1 MKWFKN
7 VVARI
12 MGDEIEEYDN
22 EKKINNDRI
31 KIQDTY
37 EDYIEQEFETVQ
49 QEDSIPAFLRKR
61 DAFRFPVIS
70 DSERSQMIKKE
81 TPSKQAPL
89 PSNKQVRPKP
99 QSVQPDQ
106 WQEQRQKQKRDRFQP
121 SSQNQTTT
129 QNRRSPFENQ
139 VQQYQESARFETR
152 EQRRPIVKNGYNEVP
167 SKQER
172 INPFN
177 PKPNYDTTA
186 SYRERPS
193 SSLGRRSVESETETV
208 TTTKPEQV
216 KKQKFKPTNV
226 PSPVYGFQ
234 KPPLR
239 STHDQLEGHE
249 SNELKQTDDHLEA
262 TKQVTVE
269 VMESLHTAATE
280 EHAIVET
287 KLEEAQVITE
297 TEMNA
302 AQAIPE
308 TEMNAAQAIPETEMN
323 AAQAIP
329 ETEVEEVQA
338 TVETEVEE
346 VQATVETKVEE
357 VQATVETKVEEV
369 QATIETKVEEVQA
382 TVETKVEEVQAT
394 VETKVEEVQA
404 TVETKVEEVQATVE
418 TKVEEVQATVE
429 TKVEEAQATV
439 ETEVEEVQATVETE
453 VEEVQATVETETA
466 EAQTVVET
474 IVEEVQKIVEAE
486 VEETQ
491 VIAETE
497 VEEVQATVET
507 KVEEAQAIAE
517 TEVEEV
523 QATVE
528 TEVEEVQAT
537 VETKVEEAQA
547 IAETEVEEVQA
558 TVETK
563 VEEAQTVV
571 ETIVEE
577 VQKIVEAEIEETQ
590 VIAETEVNVD
600 QAIDEIIVMEEQ
612 PLEVA
617 IEEGITESTIKME
630 EVNDQYSDC
639 EEIASPT
646 TGEEPIQQQLIP
658 VAIKEL
664 NEIVDQN
671 LEVKLVGQAQ
681 TSIEEITIEEKPAI
695 VEELI
700 RRAEDPEDELL
711 KSEDIIVEATIKPS
725 EKVEQ
730 IEEPSSK
737 EEEYQEPVKKE
748 ESKLPF
754 NVLMLKTD
762 KEKWALKEAKTK
774 QLLNTSVEETVLP
787 LVVKEQPVATSI
799 TENPI
804 QQPILETYTVSDNQE
819 VAATTVEPVIE
830 PEIEEPMPSRI
841 NENLDESLKYL
852 ESPEEKTEDFE
863 WMDMQGEKLIEALS
877 YFQVKGEI
885 VQIVQGP
892 AVTQFEITVGHG
904 TKVSKI
910 RNLADDLKL
919 ALAARDIRIQAPIPG
934 KSSIGIEIPNQKS
947 RPVRISEIVGDQL
960 FIDSDSPL
968 EAALG
973 LDLTGKP
980 VTLDLRKMP
989 HGLIAGATGSGK
1001 SVCINSILVSLLL
1014 KASPQDVKLLLIDP
1028 KMVELAAFNHIP
1040 HLVSPVITDVKAATA
1055 ALKWAVEEMER
1066 RYQLFAHVG
1075 ARDITRYNAM
1085 VEEERKFSLKMPY
1098 LVIVID
1104 ELADLMMMAPTDV
1117 EEAICRIAQK
1127 ARACGI
1133 HLVLATQR
1141 PSVDVITGL
1150 IKSNI
1155 PTRIAFSVSS
1165 QIDSRTI
1172 LDSQGAER
1180 LLGRGD
1186 MLYLGNGMSGPIRV
1200 QGTFVTDE
1208 EIEAVTD
1215 YMRSLGEP
1223 EYIFEQE
1230 ELLRKAEA
1238 IEEQDELFEEACR
1251 HICEQGTVSTSS
1263 LQRKFH
1269 IGYNRAARLVDM
1281 MEAQGFISESKGTK
1295 PRDVFLKTQDLENLF
1310 NNGYDEM

>member
-22 EKKINNDRI
+22 EKKIHNDRI
-31 KIQDTY
+31 EIQDTY
-37 EDYIEQEFETVQ
+37 EEYIEQEFETVQ

-70 DSERSQMIKKE
+70 DSERSQMIQKE

-89 PSNKQVRPKP
+89 QSNKKVRPKP
-99 QSVQPDQ
+99 QSVQPEQ
-106 WQEQRQKQKRDRFQP
+106 WQEQRQSQKQDRFQP
-121 SSQNQTTT
+121 TSQSQTTL

-139 VQQYQESARFETR
+139 VQQYQESARFEPR
-152 EQRRPIVKNGYNEVP
+152 KQLRPTTKNRYNDAP

-177 PKPNYDTTA
+177 PKPNFDTTA
-186 SYRERPS
+186 PYRERPS
-193 SSLGRRSVESETETV
+193 SSLGRRSVESETDTSTE
-208 TTTKPEQV
+208 PEQV

-234 KPPLR
+234 KPPMR
-239 STHDQLEGHE
+239 SIHDQLEGHE
-249 SNELKQTDDHLEA
+249 SNELKQIENHLEVTQQA
-262 TKQVTVE
+262 TVE
-269 VMESLHTAATE
+269 VMESLHTAAIE

-287 KLEEAQVITE
+287 KLEETQVITE

-302 AQAIPE
+302 AQAI
-308 TEMNAAQAIPETEMN
+308 
-323 AAQAIP
+323 
-329 ETEVEEVQA
+329 
-338 TVETEVEE
+338 VETEVEE
-346 VQATVETKVEE
+346 G
-357 VQATVETKVEEV
+357 
-369 QATIETKVEEVQA
+369 
-382 TVETKVEEVQAT
+382 
-394 VETKVEEVQA
+394 
-404 TVETKVEEVQATVE
+404 
-418 TKVEEVQATVE
+418 
-429 TKVEEAQATV
+429 QATV

-453 VEEVQATVETETA
+453 VEEVQATVETE
-466 EAQTVVET
+466 
-474 IVEEVQKIVEAE
+474 VEEVQATV
-486 VEETQ
+486 
-491 VIAETE
+491 ETE

-507 KVEEAQAIAE
+507 EVEEGQATVE

-537 VETKVEEAQA
+537 VETEVEEVQA
-547 IAETEVEEVQA
+547 TVETEVEEVQA
-558 TVETK
+558 TVKREVEEGQATVDAEVEEGQATVDAEVEEGQATVETEIEEVQATVEREVEEGQATVKIEAEEVQAVVETK
-563 VEEAQTVV
+563 AEEAQVIT
-571 ETIVEE
+571 ETF
-577 VQKIVEAEIEETQ
+577 
-590 VIAETEVNVD
+590 
-600 QAIDEIIVMEEQ
+600 EEQ

-617 IEEGITESTIKME
+617 IEEDITESTIRME
-630 EVNDQYSDC
+630 KVNDQYSDC

-646 TGEEPIQQQLIP
+646 TSHYVEEPIQQQLIS
-658 VAIKEL
+658 VAIKEQD
-664 NEIVDQN
+664 EIVEQN

-695 VEELI
+695 IEGLI
-700 RRAEDPEDELL
+700 RRAEEPEDELL
-711 KSEDIIVEATIKPS
+711 KSEDVIIGATIKPS
-725 EKVEQ
+725 DNVEQ

-737 EEEYQEPVKKE
+737 EEGYQEPIKKE

-762 KEKWALKEAKTK
+762 KEKWVLREAKTK
-774 QLLNTSVEETVLP
+774 QLFNMNVEETVLP
-787 LVVKEQPVATSI
+787 LVAIEQPIGTI
-799 TENPI
+799 FTENPV
-804 QQPILETYTVSDNQE
+804 QQPMLESFTVSDNQE

-1238 IEEQDELFEEACR
+1238 VEEQDELFEEACR

>member
-31 KIQDTY
+31 EIQDTY
-37 EDYIEQEFETVQ
+37 EEYIEQEFETVQ

-70 DSERSQMIKKE
+70 DSERSQMIQKE

-89 PSNKQVRPKP
+89 QSNKKVKPKP

-106 WQEQRQKQKRDRFQP
+106 WQEQRQRQKQDRFQP
-121 SSQNQTTT
+121 TAQNPTTS
-129 QNRRSPFENQ
+129 QNRRSPFDNQ
-139 VQQYQESARFETR
+139 VQQYQEPARFETR
-152 EQRRPIVKNGYNEVP
+152 EQRRPTTKNRYNEAP

-186 SYRERPS
+186 PYRERPS
-193 SSLGRRSVESETETV
+193 SSLGRRSVENETETV
-208 TTTKPEQV
+208 TTTKPENV

-234 KPPLR
+234 KPPVR
-239 STHDQLEGHE
+239 SIHDQLEGNE
-249 SNELKQTDDHLEA
+249 SNELKQTEDHLEV
-262 TKQVTVE
+262 TKQATIE
-269 VMESLHTAATE
+269 VMESQHITATE
-280 EHAIVET
+280 ES
-287 KLEEAQVITE
+287 
-297 TEMNA
+297 
-302 AQAIPE
+302 
-308 TEMNAAQAIPETEMN
+308 
-323 AAQAIP
+323 
-329 ETEVEEVQA
+329 
-338 TVETEVEE
+338 
-346 VQATVETKVEE
+346 
-357 VQATVETKVEEV
+357 
-369 QATIETKVEEVQA
+369 TI
-382 TVETKVEEVQAT
+382 
-394 VETKVEEVQA
+394 
-404 TVETKVEEVQATVE
+404 
-418 TKVEEVQATVE
+418 VE
-429 TKVEEAQATV
+429 TKVEEAQFITETEINAAQSNV
-439 ETEVEEVQATVETE
+439 ETEE
-453 VEEVQATVETETA
+453 
-466 EAQTVVET
+466 
-474 IVEEVQKIVEAE
+474 
-486 VEETQ
+486 
-491 VIAETE
+491 
-497 VEEVQATVET
+497 
-507 KVEEAQAIAE
+507 EEAQAIAE

-523 QATVE
+523 QA
-528 TEVEEVQAT
+528 
-537 VETKVEEAQA
+537 
-547 IAETEVEEVQA
+547 IAETEVEE
-558 TVETK
+558 
-563 VEEAQTVV
+563 AQVII
-571 ETIVEE
+571 ETIV
-577 VQKIVEAEIEETQ
+577 
-590 VIAETEVNVD
+590 
-600 QAIDEIIVMEEQ
+600 MEQQ

-617 IEEGITESTIKME
+617 NEEGLTESVIKIEEVQG
-630 EVNDQYSDC
+630 SDC
-639 EEIASPT
+639 EEISSP
-646 TGEEPIQQQLIP
+646 GIVHYVEEPIQQQLIP
-658 VAIKEL
+658 VEIKEQD
-664 NEIVDQN
+664 EVEERN

-700 RRAEDPEDELL
+700 RRAEEPEDELSRTEEVIL
-711 KSEDIIVEATIKPS
+711 DASKKYTENI
-725 EKVEQ
+725 EQ
-730 IEEPSSK
+730 IKEPSSK
-737 EEEYQEPVKKE
+737 EEEYQESIIKE

-774 QLLNTSVEETVLP
+774 QLLNMSVEETVLP
-787 LVVKEQPVATSI
+787 LVAKEQPIGTI
-799 TENPI
+799 MTEKPE
-804 QQPILETYTVSDNQE
+804 QEPILESYKVSDNQE

-830 PEIEEPMPSRI
+830 PEIEESMPSRI
-841 NENLDESLKYL
+841 NENLEESLKYL

>member
-31 KIQDTY
+31 EIQDTY
-37 EDYIEQEFETVQ
+37 EEYIEQEFETVQ

-70 DSERSQMIKKE
+70 DSERSQMIQKE

-89 PSNKQVRPKP
+89 QSNKKIKPKP

-106 WQEQRQKQKRDRFQP
+106 WQEQRQRQKQDRFQP
-121 SSQNQTTT
+121 SAQNQTTS
-129 QNRRSPFENQ
+129 QNRRAPFDNQ
-139 VQQYQESARFETR
+139 LQQYQEPARFETR
-152 EQRRPIVKNGYNEVP
+152 EPRRPTTKNRYNEAP

-186 SYRERPS
+186 PYRERPS
-193 SSLGRRSVESETETV
+193 SSLGRRSVESEAETV
-208 TTTKPEQV
+208 TTTKPENV

-234 KPPLR
+234 KPPVR
-239 STHDQLEGHE
+239 SIHDQLEGNE
-249 SNELKQTDDHLEA
+249 SNELKQTDDHLEVTQQA
-262 TKQVTVE
+262 TIE
-269 VMESLHTAATE
+269 EMESLHITATE
-280 EHAIVET
+280 ESAIVET
-287 KLEEAQVITE
+287 KVEEAQAIAE
-297 TEMNA
+297 TEVEEV
-302 AQAIPE
+302 QAV
-308 TEMNAAQAIPETEMN
+308 A
-323 AAQAIP
+323 

-346 VQATVETKVEE
+346 AQAIAETEVEE
-357 VQATVETKVEEV
+357 VQAVAETEVEEV
-369 QATIETKVEEVQA
+369 
-382 TVETKVEEVQAT
+382 
-394 VETKVEEVQA
+394 
-404 TVETKVEEVQATVE
+404 
-418 TKVEEVQATVE
+418 
-429 TKVEEAQATV
+429 QATV

-453 VEEVQATVETETA
+453 VEEVQATVETE
-466 EAQTVVET
+466 
-474 IVEEVQKIVEAE
+474 VEEV
-486 VEETQ
+486 
-491 VIAETE
+491 
-497 VEEVQATVET
+497 
-507 KVEEAQAIAE
+507 QAIAE

-523 QATVE
+523 QAIAE
-528 TEVEEVQAT
+528 TEVEEV
-537 VETKVEEAQA
+537 QA

-558 TVETK
+558 IDET
-563 VEEAQTVV
+563 E
-571 ETIVEE
+571 VEE
-577 VQKIVEAEIEETQ
+577 VQAVAETEVEEVQA
-590 VIAETEVNVD
+590 IAETEVEEV
-600 QAIDEIIVMEEQ
+600 QAIAKTEVEQAQVITETIVMEEQ
-612 PLEVA
+612 SLEVA
-617 IEEGITESTIKME
+617 NEEGLTESVIKMD
-630 EVNDQYSDC
+630 EVNAQGSDS
-639 EEIASPT
+639 EEI
-646 TGEEPIQQQLIP
+646 GIVHYVEEPIQQP
-658 VAIKEL
+658 VEIKEQD
-664 NEIVDQN
+664 EVEEQN

-700 RRAEDPEDELL
+700 RRAEEPEDGLSRTEEVILDASN
-711 KSEDIIVEATIKPS
+711 KYTENIEHIK
-725 EKVEQ
+725 
-730 IEEPSSK
+730 EPSSK
-737 EEEYQEPVKKE
+737 EEAYQEPVKKD

-787 LVVKEQPVATSI
+787 LVAKEQPVGTI
-799 TENPI
+799 MTEKPA
-804 QQPILETYTVSDNQE
+804 QEPILESYKVSDNEE
-819 VAATTVEPVIE
+819 VAATTVAPVIE

-1186 MLYLGNGMSGPIRV
+1186 MLYLGNGISGPIRV

-1310 NNGYDEM
+1310 NNGYEEM

>member
-31 KIQDTY
+31 EIQDTY
-37 EDYIEQEFETVQ
+37 EEYIEQEFETVQ

-70 DSERSQMIKKE
+70 DSERSQMIQKE

-89 PSNKQVRPKP
+89 QSNKKVKPKP

-106 WQEQRQKQKRDRFQP
+106 WQEQRQRQKQDRFQP
-121 SSQNQTTT
+121 TAQNQTTS
-129 QNRRSPFENQ
+129 QNRRSPFDNQ
-139 VQQYQESARFETR
+139 VQQYQEPARFEAR
-152 EQRRPIVKNGYNEVP
+152 EQRRPTTKNRYNEAP

-186 SYRERPS
+186 PYRERPS

-208 TTTKPEQV
+208 TTTKQENV

-234 KPPLR
+234 KPPVR
-239 STHDQLEGHE
+239 SIHDQLEGNE
-249 SNELKQTDDHLEA
+249 SNELKQTDDHLEV
-262 TKQVTVE
+262 TKQATIEVVE
-269 VMESLHTAATE
+269 SQHITATE
-280 EHAIVET
+280 ESTIVET
-287 KLEEAQVITE
+287 KVEEAQVITE
-297 TEMNA
+297 TEINA
-302 AQAIPE
+302 AQAIVE
-308 TEMNAAQAIPETEMN
+308 TEVEEAQAIVQTEVEE
-323 AAQAIP
+323 AQVIT
-329 ETEVEEVQA
+329 ETEVEEVQVITKTEINAAQAIVETEVAEAQAIVQTEVEAAQAIAETGVEAAQA
-338 TVETEVEE
+338 TVETEVEAAQAIAETE
-346 VQATVETKVEE
+346 VEEDQVTVETE
-357 VQATVETKVEEV
+357 
-369 QATIETKVEEVQA
+369 
-382 TVETKVEEVQAT
+382 
-394 VETKVEEVQA
+394 
-404 TVETKVEEVQATVE
+404 
-418 TKVEEVQATVE
+418 
-429 TKVEEAQATV
+429 VEEAQATV
-439 ETEVEEVQATVETE
+439 ETEVEEVEVIAETEVEAAQFIAVTEVEAVQAIAKTEVEEVEAIAETEVEEDQATVETEVEEAQATVETE
-453 VEEVQATVETETA
+453 VEEVE
-466 EAQTVVET
+466 
-474 IVEEVQKIVEAE
+474 
-486 VEETQ
+486 

-497 VEEVQATVET
+497 VEAV
-507 KVEEAQAIAE
+507 QAIAE
-517 TEVEEV
+517 TEVEE
-523 QATVE
+523 
-528 TEVEEVQAT
+528 
-537 VETKVEEAQA
+537 
-547 IAETEVEEVQA
+547 
-558 TVETK
+558 
-563 VEEAQTVV
+563 
-571 ETIVEE
+571 
-577 VQKIVEAEIEETQ
+577 TQ
-590 VIAETEVNVD
+590 VITET
-600 QAIDEIIVMEEQ
+600 IVMEEQ
-612 PLEVA
+612 PFEVSN
-617 IEEGITESTIKME
+617 EEGLTESVIKMD
-630 EVNDQYSDC
+630 EVNAQGSDC
-639 EEIASPT
+639 EEISSP
-646 TGEEPIQQQLIP
+646 GIVHYVEEPIQQQLIP
-658 VAIKEL
+658 VEIKEQY
-664 NEIVDQN
+664 EVEEQN

-700 RRAEDPEDELL
+700 RRAEEPEDELSRTEEVIL
-711 KSEDIIVEATIKPS
+711 DASNKYT
-725 EKVEQ
+725 EKIEQ
-730 IEEPSSK
+730 IKEPSSK
-737 EEEYQEPVKKE
+737 EEEYQESIKKE

-774 QLLNTSVEETVLP
+774 QLLNMSVEETVLP
-787 LVVKEQPVATSI
+787 LVAKEQPIGTI
-799 TENPI
+799 MTENPA
-804 QQPILETYTVSDNQE
+804 QEPLLESYTVSENQE
-819 VAATTVEPVIE
+819 VAATSVEPVIE

-841 NENLDESLKYL
+841 NENLEESLKYL

-1085 VEEERKFSLKMPY
+1085 VKEERKFSLKMPY